1 MNRDNNM
8 IQTALEIMKERL
20 EFITHYLHIT
30 ASQNDA
36 KVKANR
42 DEFFKARNH
51 WVALGVCIKEI
62 QDSIEPTHADSMVM
76 IGQLEFALDETL
88 RKLREFTEAQIE
100 SMKVSL
106 ESAKKGKVNK
116 VVYNSQGIVSV
127 EMRQL
132 NDDISNFEQI
142 IEKLNADLEK
152 LKKAE
157 RELVRWAYHGTD
169 IQSITHEKIKFND
182 TKTNLLGG
190 SGTPN

>member
-1 MNRDNNM
+1 M

-62 QDSIEPTHADSMVM
+62 QDSIEPTHANSMVM

-142 IEKLNADLEK
+142 IGKLNADLEK